1 MVHSCEGEI
10 KSWWEGAFGLSRS
23 QDDTN
28 LSPLTLL
35 KCRGGINSTLSSSFS
50 SSSSS
55 STSPPPGSSELLP
68 KALQWLCRLPEGKK
82 KVGCQEGGFVHLK
95 ILRGGRGV
103 EVEEDEEE
111 KEVAWVAKVK
121 LLVLNWLRVFRTV
134 RLSSIPPPPRWEIRL
149 LEEAA
154 ESCKDTLNSKPTH
167 WLLLLN
173 YLK

>member
-10 KSWWEGAFGLSRS
+10 KSWWEGAFGLCRS

-35 KCRGGINSTLSSSFS
+35 KCRRGINSTISSSFS

-55 STSPPPGSSELLP
+55 STSPPPGSSEQLP
-68 KALQWLCRLPEGKK
+68 KALQWLCRLPEGGKK
-82 KVGCQEGGFVHLK
+82 RWVARKDGLHTWKSSEEEEGG
-95 ILRGGRGV
+95 GV
-103 EVEEDEEE
+103 EVEEDKEE

-149 LEEAA
+149 EEAA
-154 ESCKDTLNSKPTH
+154 ESCKDT
-167 WLLLLN
+167 
-173 YLK
+173 